1 MMIKKPFLK
10 TLICLALF
18 ITVSSCSNSS
28 KFDRQ
33 KWSYGDGLNY
43 PLRNEIVD
51 DLLKTHQFK
60 GMTYE
65 QVIDTLGGPQ
75 NRDTLQLSYQIIDNS
90 SEYNRKKPI
99 HKKNLI
105 LYFNKD
111 SVVVKAEIYDHTNKK
126 K

>member
-18 ITVSSCSNSS
+18 IIVSSCANSK

-43 PLRNEIVD
+43 PLRDNIVN
-51 DLLKTHQFK
+51 DLLKTHQLK
-60 GMTYE
+60 GMTYR

-75 NRDTLQLSYQIIDNS
+75 RRDTLQLSYQIIDNS
-90 SEYNRKKPI
+90 SEYSRKKPI

-111 SVVVKAEIYDHTNKK
+111 SVVVKAEMYDHTNKK
-126 K
+126 

>member
-1 MMIKKPFLK
+1 M
-10 TLICLALF
+10 
-18 ITVSSCSNSS
+18 TVSSCKNSR

-33 KWSYGDGLNY
+33 KWNYGDGLDY

-60 GMTYE
+60 GMTYR

-75 NRDTLQLSYQIIDNS
+75 HRDTLQLSYQIIDNS

-126 K
+126 

>member
-18 ITVSSCSNSS
+18 IIVSSCSNSK

-43 PLRNEIVD
+43 PLRDNIVD
-51 DLLKTHQFK
+51 NLLKTHLLK
-60 GMTYE
+60 GMAYR
-65 QVIDTLGGPQ
+65 QVIDTLGSPQ

-111 SVVVKAEIYDHTNKK
+111 SVVVKAEVYDHTNKK
-126 K
+126 